1 MLIEYLSAGPWWWW
15 CNCILIKLCNDH
27 VDGGGEGEGTMA
39 NICSH
44 CSHSPLSDKN
54 TTPAI
59 GTRAPSNRPTNQTEQ
74 VQMFAK
80 WQRNSGPKQQPEPQT
95 CRSNGKG
102 CRQNYPLCTVDWGRN
117 TGTTVRLN

>member
-1 MLIEYLSAGPWWWW
+1 
-15 CNCILIKLCNDH
+15 
-27 VDGGGEGEGTMA
+27 MA

-44 CSHSPLSDKN
+44 CSHSPLSDKS
-54 TTPAI
+54 TAPAI

-95 CRSNGKG
+95 CRSTGKG
-102 CRQNYPLCTVDWGRN
+102 VPAKLPTLHSRLGTECRHHCSIELT
-117 TGTTVRLN
+117 